1 MVVAFRDSL
10 PPADHLTPADAAIV
24 EAGRLLARRL
34 DDAEDDK
41 TIALHMGQFVSILDR
56 LGLHPKARRL
66 MELETPADKGNLF
79 DEARRVLLA
88 AYGPDPLDP
97 QPGVAD

>member
-10 PPADHLTPADAAIV
+10 PSADHLTPADAAIV

-41 TIALHMGQFVSILDR
+41 TIALHMGQFVAVLDR
-56 LGLHPKARRL
+56 LGLHPKARRQL
-66 MELETPADKGNLF
+66 ELDAPAERGNLF
-79 DEARRVLLA
+79 DEARSVLMA
-88 AYGPDPLDP
+88 AYGPGPLDP
-97 QPGVAD
+97 NPGVAD